1 MQQLLRR
8 GLGSL
13 FAVVLMFAITAT
25 GAYGQISSG
34 TIQGAVIDPSGQAI
48 ADAAVEL
55 VNDGTG
61 VSERSGSSD
70 SNGNFIFSTVNPG
83 TYTVRVQKQGFQK
96 LERKGNSL
104 SAGNRLA
111 LGDLQMT
118 VGAVTETVSVVAAGD
133 QVATTTSATN
143 ALITAKQM
151 DNVTVKGRAIS
162 NYLLMLPGVGTSG
175 GVAEAGNSFQTTPNS
190 NGLPT
195 YATNIS
201 IDGFTGSDPAYAML
215 FVTPVNMDALQE
227 ITVAQNN
234 YQAEFGRQGGMNVN
248 AITKSGTRDFH
259 GTAYF
264 YKRHES
270 FNANDFFVN
279 RAGRARNIYR
289 YTNPGVSIGGPVMI
303 PKVMTG
309 LREKLFFFYN
319 HDSNPNS
326 TRTRVLATLPT
337 AQQRTGDFSALL
349 GATNLR
355 DPSTGGNFAG
365 NIIPASRISQQGLNL
380 LNVFKLPNQLNP
392 AINQGQ
398 FNNENQNFS
407 SVERFGHTYRIDF
420 MPTGKD
426 TINFRGTWFQSD
438 SISESTNWDLAK
450 TGFRAPQRTW
460 ILGWTRILSPTMV
473 NEFTGGVRRPG
484 EEFYIPSQSGNRFKR
499 SNYGFTFGQSASA
512 ALGNRDDILPI
523 VTFGGGGLQNAPGF
537 TGDWSGGR
545 FPGFEADIVYY
556 LQDNFTAT
564 KGNHTYKGGVYY
576 ERMRTTG
583 ASGFLANPY
592 GRLDFSVNPANPNDS
607 RHPFANALLGNFNTY
622 TETTVRTRPAAVSTD
637 IELFV
642 QDTWRVNKKLTLD
655 FGLRLWKVTP
665 LFAWS
670 GFSTSFATEL
680 YDRTKVPQ
688 LFLPTSN
695 GCGSLGATCALN
707 PVTNAVS
714 FPALIGTFVPGT
726 GDPAVGNVTDTGKQR
741 PQGFTKHPGFQFQPR
756 FGFAYDPFGK
766 GQTAIRGGFAV
777 MNNPLRV
784 SPGNAGPPI
793 AFNPN
798 YFFGSLLPNGAFFQN
813 SAGSLAPSNVS
824 GFELDKPFPRIYQI
838 SFGVQQNVGK
848 GMIADVRYVSTLA
861 KHLASRQNLN
871 TFAAGTRFNSANINP
886 RTNTLFPDQFLVPN
900 PGYSQIDVWGAG
912 NSSNYHALQAALNK
926 RFSAGWQMGVS
937 YTYSKTMDYGA
948 SSGNSNGLMGVWL
961 PRFADRRT
969 WAYGKSAWD
978 QTHIFSVNWVYEI
991 PSAAKAMKMTNGT
1004 GAALVKGVLD
1014 NWQLSGVTYLSS
1026 GTPQSIFT
1034 SLTDGVDLR
1043 GGGDAV
1049 YGGNGTTAGAVI
1061 KPNLTCN
1068 PVIAHDQRNVD
1079 RMFNT
1084 SCFGRPA
1091 QGTTGNAGNGIVRNP
1106 GIMNTD
1112 LTLFKRFTLGSEQ
1125 RNLELRMEAY
1135 NVLNDTQFSGMNV
1148 TANFNAAG
1156 ALTNASSFGTATANR
1171 APRVIQLAVRIRF

>member
-1 MQQLLRR
+1 MKSLYCR

-13 FAVVLMFAITAT
+13 FAVVLLFVMTAT

-34 TIQGAVIDPSGQAI
+34 TIQGSVSDPSGQAI

-55 VNDGTG
+55 LNDGTG
-61 VSERSGSSD
+61 VTERTGTTDSSGAFVFAS
-70 SNGNFIFSTVNPG
+70 VNPG
-83 TYTVRVQKQGFQK
+83 TFTLRVQKPGFQR
-96 LERKGNSL
+96 LERKGNNL

-111 LGDLQMT
+111 LGDLQMI

-133 QVATTTSATN
+133 QVATTTSATT

-162 NYLLMLPGVGTSG
+162 NYLLMLPGISTNG
-175 GVAEAGNSFQTTPNS
+175 GVAEAGASFQTTPNS

-227 ITVAQNN
+227 INVAQNN

-259 GTAYF
+259 GTAYY

-270 FNANDFFVN
+270 FNANDFFNN

-289 YTNPGVSIGGPVMI
+289 YSNPGVSIGGPVMI

-309 LREKLFFFYN
+309 MRDKLFFFYN
-319 HDSNPNS
+319 YDSNPNI
-326 TRTRVLATLPT
+326 TRTRVISTLPT
-337 AQQRTGDFSALL
+337 TAQRNGDFS
-349 GATNLR
+349 GISTVIR
-355 DPSTGGNFAG
+355 DPTTTLPFAG
-365 NIIPASRISQQGLNL
+365 NVIPSGRINQQGRNL
-380 LNVFKLPNQLNP
+380 LNVFAQPNQLNP
-392 AINQGQ
+392 AVNLGQ
-398 FNNENQNFS
+398 FNNENQNFA
-407 SVERFGHTYRIDF
+407 SVDRIGHTYRIDF
-420 MPTGKD
+420 MPTNKD
-426 TINFRGTWFQSD
+426 SINFRGTWFQSD
-438 SISESTNWDLAK
+438 SISESANWDFAK
-450 TGFRAPQRTW
+450 TGFKAPQRTW
-460 ILGWTRILSPTMV
+460 IIGWTRILSPTMV

-484 EEFYIPSQSGNRFKR
+484 EVFYIPTSAGNRFKR

-512 ALGNRDDILPI
+512 ARFNVDDILP
-523 VTFGGGGLQNAPGF
+523 VVSFGGGGLQNSPITSVNWG
-537 TGDWSGGR
+537 SGR
-545 FPGFEADIVYY
+545 FPGLEADILFY
-556 LQDNFTAT
+556 LQDNFTVT
-564 KGNHTYKGGVYY
+564 KGKHTYKAGLYY

-592 GRLDFSVNPANPNDS
+592 GNLNFDVNAANPNDA
-607 RHPFANALLGNFNTY
+607 RFPFANALLGNFNTY
-622 TETTVRTRPAAVSTD
+622 TETTVRTRPSAVSTD
-637 IELFV
+637 IEWFV
-642 QDTWRVNKKLTLD
+642 QDTWRVNKRLTIDL
-655 FGLRLWKVTP
+655 GLRLWKVTP

-670 GFSTSFATEL
+670 GFSTAFAPEL

-707 PVTNAVS
+707 PLTNALS

-726 GDPAVGNVTDTGKQR
+726 GDPAIGNIADTGKQR
-741 PQGFTKHPGFQFQPR
+741 PQGFMKHPGFQFQPR
-756 FGFAYDPFGK
+756 LGFAYDPFGK
-766 GQTAIRGGFAV
+766 GKTAIRGGFAI

-798 YFFGSLLPNGAFFQN
+798 YFFGTMLPNGGFFQN
-813 SAGSLAPSNVS
+813 TAGSLAPSNVN

-838 SFGVQQNVGK
+838 SLGVQQDVGK
-848 GMIADVRYVSTLA
+848 GMIADVRYVSTLG
-861 KHLASRQNLN
+861 KLLASRQNLN
-871 TFAAGTRFNSANINP
+871 TFAPGTRFNPANINP
-886 RTNTLFPDQFLVPN
+886 LTGRVFPDQFLVPLQ
-900 PGYSQIDVWGAG
+900 GYSLIDMNGAG
-912 NSSNYHALQAALNK
+912 NSSNYHSLQAALNK
-926 RFSAGWQMGVS
+926 RFSTGWQMGVS
-937 YTYSKTMDYGA
+937 YTYSKTMDYG
-948 SSGNSNGLMGVWL
+948 SSGGGSNGLTGVVL

-969 WAYGKSAWD
+969 WAYGKTSFD
-978 QTHIFSVNWVYEI
+978 QTHMLSVNWVYEI
-991 PSAAKAMKMTNGT
+991 PSAAKALGATNGM
-1004 GAALVKGVLD
+1004 GAALAKGVLD
-1014 NWQLSGVTYLSS
+1014 NWQISGVTYLST
-1026 GTPQSIFT
+1026 GTPANIFAT
-1034 SLTDGVDLR
+1034 LTDGVDLR

-1049 YGGNGTTAGAVI
+1049 YGGIGTAPGNVI

-1068 PVIAHDQRNVD
+1068 PVIAHDQRGID
-1079 RMFNT
+1079 RMFNA
-1084 SCFGRPA
+1084 SCFARPG

-1106 GIMNTD
+1106 GIVNTD

-1135 NVLNDTQFSGMNV
+1135 NAFNDTQFSGMNV

-1156 ALTNASSFGTATANR
+1156 ALTNASAFGTATSNR
-1171 APRVIQLAVRIRF
+1171 SPRVVQLAVRIRF